1 MKNQKT
7 KSKPRRAEQSGGEG
21 LQSTALL
28 GVVVDA
34 LQSISAH
41 ADKLIGRG
49 ECRRFSLER
58 IEKGSRSIYKRRKV
72 SGIPGCSHLLIYESS
87 LSGWSLHYSLEDETY
102 LRVVNA

>member
-1 MKNQKT
+1 MPNKPTQ
-7 KSKPRRAEQSGGEG
+7 SKPFGAEQVSGEG

-28 GVVVDA
+28 GGVVDA
-34 LQSISAH
+34 LQRISAH

-49 ECRRFSLER
+49 EYRRFSLER

-87 LSGWSLHYSLEDETY
+87 LSGWSLHYSLDDETY